1 MRISITSPSVRSSSS
16 LIIPRRSSSG
26 EDLRLSTILCIR
38 EFGLSIVG
46 RKSRKNAS
54 MSSRMFLPPNYEPIC
69 LGHPGRPA
77 HPRHADDPSLLD
89 RTLDLLEHLN
99 DRIALPDLRQLIPR
113 DLEGLQD
120 PIRVFLRDEPM
131 LWDQLVLQYV
141 KPQGGASL
149 GVRPC
154 STWHVTAR
162 KPYGPAGT
170 FGASARSAGPVRTP
184 DHPVS
189 FRSSVTTSG

>member
-1 MRISITSPSVRSSSS
+1 
-16 LIIPRRSSSG
+16 
-26 EDLRLSTILCIR
+26 
-38 EFGLSIVG
+38 
-46 RKSRKNAS
+46 

-69 LGHPGRPA
+69 LGYPGRPA
-77 HPRHADDPSLLD
+77 HPRHADDPPLLD

-154 STWHVTAR
+154 STWHVTAQAVR
-162 KPYGPAGT
+162 ARGDFRGLRAVRR
-170 FGASARSAGPVRTP
+170 ARSNPGPPGFFPLFGDDERLKAGC
-184 DHPVS
+184 S
-189 FRSSVTTSG
+189 F